1 MLPNLALDWVECGN
15 NQWCSFM
22 DVDLAADRFKELSG
36 VYVIFYMEESRR
48 VTVRLGQGKIADR
61 ITDHRNNEEI
71 LRYNDDDLLVTWAEA
86 PAEQLDGIEKYLAD
100 ALKPLVGERFP
111 DRVPIPVNLPL

>member
-1 MLPNLALDWVECGN
+1 MQAHLC
-15 NQWCSFM
+15 
-22 DVDLAADRFKELSG
+22 
-36 VYVIFYMEESRR
+36 RR

-100 ALKPLVGERFP
+100 CAQAVGWRT
-111 DRVPIPVNLPL
+111 VS